1 MLNNN
6 GPRYKRSSLEKQ
18 MNGDIIWC
26 VVILLVLCLIG
37 SIGWKWW
44 LSAYNIS
51 IIKNVPFLPNVEDS
65 LVQFLDTFGTFII
78 ILQVS
83 WELPRNISVASAE
96 RSGKSQFFFHKLIFF
111 FYFVLVIYVFP
122 AVANSYSNRVYW
134 VTQFGWKS
142 CKALVVKY
150 NEELRMNA
158 KVVCLLYFQIF

>member
-1 MLNNN
+1 MTGWIFLAINTLSTIYFLGHETKAMLNNN

-83 WELPRNISVASAE
+83 WKIAAKYFCGFGRE
-96 RSGKSQFFFHKLIFF
+96 KWKKLIFF
-111 FYFVLVIYVFP
+111 
-122 AVANSYSNRVYW
+122 S
-134 VTQFGWKS
+134 
-142 CKALVVKY
+142 
-150 NEELRMNA
+150 
-158 KVVCLLYFQIF
+158 